1 MFPDDDSEPEVEV
14 DSDVENDKE
23 YTEMQEKRVWM
34 KILVRRIVMMKILL
48 PLIKSPNLPKG
59 ARRRILQPNLSN
71 MPLLQILLSFV
82 RSTERSVWRI

>member
-1 MFPDDDSEPEVEV
+1 M
-14 DSDVENDKE
+14 ENDKE
-23 YTEMQEKRVWM
+23 YTEKDALQDAGKKSLDEDSCEEDCDDKD
-34 KILVRRIVMMKILL
+34 IAA
-48 PLIKSPNLPKG
+48 LIKSPNLPKR